1 MDTNNNNI
9 DNQKGNSLEKFDVD
23 TYMFN
28 IEKYL
33 PDLNDDDFYALGS
46 SILKGSKINL
56 DTNIKIRPH
65 IEDVSRNLITTK
77 IDLKQFNKNFNDH

>member
-9 DNQKGNSLEKFDVD
+9 DNQKGNLLEKFDVD

-33 PDLNDDDFYALGS
+33 PDLNDDNFYALGLLYWKVQKLILIQ
-46 SILKGSKINL
+46 ILKL
-56 DTNIKIRPH
+56 DST
-65 IEDVSRNLITTK
+65 
-77 IDLKQFNKNFNDH
+77 

>member
-33 PDLNDDDFYALGS
+33 PDLNDDDFYAF
-46 SILKGSKINL
+46 K
-56 DTNIKIRPH
+56 
-65 IEDVSRNLITTK
+65 
-77 IDLKQFNKNFNDH
+77 